1 MCCKTIFV
9 DLLKTIR
16 AAPTTVKW
24 LLESVC
30 VCVSEWVS
38 VYGWVFK
45 YVYVC
50 GAHGP
55 CGALSG
61 NKQPT
66 TSTWTSAR
74 GSWPMAH
81 GSALLGSWQPAA
93 GSRQHRRRLPCF
105 LFCVIYEII
114 SHTHS
119 HTYAHMDTQLRIMM
133 LACLGQAG
141 GQTAGLGGLS

>member
-1 MCCKTIFV
+1 M
-9 DLLKTIR
+9 
-16 AAPTTVKW
+16 
-24 LLESVC
+24 
-30 VCVSEWVS
+30 
-38 VYGWVFK
+38 
-45 YVYVC
+45 C

-74 GSWPMAH
+74 GSWLVARPC
-81 GSALLGSWQPAA
+81 WAA
-93 GSRQHRRRLPCF
+93 GSRQQRQHRRRLPCF

-114 SHTHS
+114 SHTH
-119 HTYAHMDTQLRIMM
+119 AHMDTQLRIMM